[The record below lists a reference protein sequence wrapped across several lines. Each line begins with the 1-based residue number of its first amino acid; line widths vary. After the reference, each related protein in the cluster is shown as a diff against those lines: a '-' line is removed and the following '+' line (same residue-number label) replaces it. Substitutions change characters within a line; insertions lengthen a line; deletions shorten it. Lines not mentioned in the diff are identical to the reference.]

1 MVFWNLQL
9 TKRYRDRKL
18 RTMRVIEMIQR
29 VKQRSN
35 REGGKRVP
43 TKFSK
48 LGFGS
53 KELKKFANIVILVF
67 I

>member
-1 MVFWNLQL
+1 
-9 TKRYRDRKL
+9 
-18 RTMRVIEMIQR
+18 MRVIEMIQR

-53 KELKKFANIVILVF
+53 KQFKKFANTVILVF
-67 I
+67 IRNKKRGEEYL

>member
-1 MVFWNLQL
+1 
-9 TKRYRDRKL
+9 
-18 RTMRVIEMIQR
+18 MRVIEMIQR

-35 REGGKRVP
+35 REGGKRVS

-53 KELKKFANIVILVF
+53 KQFKFANIVILVF
-67 I
+67 IRNKKRGRVLIKPYEQK